1 MIINSMYGNLDMEY
15 RKELQ
20 RIKDSF
26 QQHQGKRNLLLK
38 QWSDST
44 LKEQSLSTR
53 LDNAIKARTVIQ
65 HVAQKTQQNLEYH
78 ISHIIS
84 LALASVWSD
93 PYQFVVRFV
102 LRNNKTVCEMKLS
115 RKGHEID
122 PVDSAGGGVC
132 DVVSFALQISYLLMK
147 PSLRRTILCDEQFSF
162 LHSPLLQRNCSD
174 MVKTLSER
182 TKMQIILVSG
192 QSEITECADKRFKVR
207 LVDGVTEV
215 REAYEQIICL
225 EKNDYTKAPEREDVS
240 TIKKLKR

>member
-1 MIINSMYGNLDMEY
+1 MEY
-15 RKELQ
+15 RRELQ
-20 RIKDSF
+20 RITESF

-44 LKEQSLSTR
+44 LKEQELSIR

-65 HVAQKTQQNLEYH
+65 VVAQKTQKNLEYH

-93 PYQFVVRFV
+93 PYQFVVRFIPS
-102 LRNNKTVCEMKLS
+102 RNKTVCEMKLS
-115 RKGHEID
+115 RNGEECD
-122 PVDSAGGGVC
+122 PIDSAGGGVC

-147 PSLRRTILCDEQFSF
+147 PGLRRTILCDEQFSF

-182 TKMQIILVSG
+182 TKIQIILVSG
-192 QSEITECADKRFKVR
+192 QSEITECADKQFKAR
-207 LVDGVTEV
+207 LVNGVTEI
-215 REAYEQIICL
+215 RETFKQIICL
-225 EKNDYTKAPEREDVS
+225 ESEDIPTS
-240 TIKKLKR
+240 KKLKR